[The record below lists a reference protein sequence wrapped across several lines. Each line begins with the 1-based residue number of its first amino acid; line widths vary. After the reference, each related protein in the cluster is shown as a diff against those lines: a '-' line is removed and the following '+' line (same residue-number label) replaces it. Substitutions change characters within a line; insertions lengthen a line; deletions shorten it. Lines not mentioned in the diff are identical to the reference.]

1 MLMAVVWIT
10 WRNKVWRPEKTW
22 WHSHGGIKSL
32 TPFKDLVC
40 VLRISPL
47 LELFLSVST
56 IAHRCLHKLEEPNS
70 SDWLLCVYV
79 PGWPPTVTFKQSGG
93 PDDTHIM
100 NPSASFIHPTHSVFT
115 ALHPCLCTHT
125 HSCRP
130 SWSLGGK
137 YWMSV
142 YASVYIGLLTRW
154 SVNGKHGLINRY
166 TRHKPIN
173 QHGNDPTSTL
183 TSDMAPIFMLT
194 HAHTPKN

>member
-1 MLMAVVWIT
+1 MAVVWIT

-47 LELFLSVST
+47 LELFLSMST
-56 IAHRCLHKLEEPNS
+56 IAHRCLHKLEELNC

-100 NPSASFIHPTHSVFT
+100 NPSASFIHPTHSAFT
-115 ALHPCLCTHT
+115 ALHPCLCTRT
-125 HSCRP
+125 LLQSLMIIRWKILDEGVCICTYRP
-130 SWSLGGK
+130 TQQMECEWQT
-137 YWMSV
+137 W
-142 YASVYIGLLTRW
+142 
-154 SVNGKHGLINRY
+154 IN
-166 TRHKPIN
+166 
-173 QHGNDPTSTL
+173 
-183 TSDMAPIFMLT
+183 
-194 HAHTPKN
+194 